1 MKVRFLIGVAVVATL
16 TLPIVGPTIIPA
28 TAMYRA
34 PPQPSRTTCSHLI
47 GWLGKSSPGTN
58 GQIFTPIFIRNI
70 GSKSCTL
77 TGVPRLVYNEDV
89 AVAVRL
95 GLSATRANTAQR
107 GGTVTLVPHTGTAN
121 VLLWILPTHYWS
133 VSRCQP
139 TRILS
144 ARVEFGPHNV
154 GVLVRV
160 SFSACSKMAS
170 TAIAGVAA
178 KTTSL

>member
-1 MKVRFLIGVAVVATL
+1 MGVAAVATL
-16 TLPIVGPTIIPA
+16 TLPTVGLMITPA
-28 TAMYRA
+28 TAIYRA
-34 PPQPSRTTCSHLI
+34 SPQASHTTCSHLI
-47 GWLGKSSPGTN
+47 GWLGKSSAGSN

-70 GSKSCTL
+70 GSESCTL

-95 GLSATRANTAQR
+95 GLSASRANTAQR
-107 GGTVTLVPHTGTAN
+107 GGTVTLAPQTGTAN
-121 VLLWILPTHYWS
+121 VLLWILPTRYWS

-144 ARVEFGPHNV
+144 ARVEFGRHNV

-160 SFSACSKMAS
+160 SFNACSKMAS
-170 TAIAGVAA
+170 TSIAGVAA